1 MSGRSV
7 SQGLRATKAALAAM
21 VVALSAFTAQAADF
35 SVQGSA
41 IRITGRI
48 EAGDAQKLQNL
59 LSTPAGRQAFV
70 RSGTFL
76 LDSPGGRVSE
86 AMKIAR
92 IVERGFSTTVVRSGA
107 QCYSACFIVYAAGS
121 YRIAGEAAALGVHRV
136 ALASGRDDHST
147 TAALAHAN
155 DEVKTYLQRRGMPAL
170 VIDQMMRT
178 PAHDLFQ
185 FGNRWILA
193 QGIETEMTRHPE
205 FMSAVDRQCGPDPAE
220 ARRHR
225 EWLGCMAELRSRTL
239 VAAW

>member
-1 MSGRSV
+1 MSGGSV
-7 SQGLRATKAALAAM
+7 SQGLRASKSALAALA
-21 VVALSAFTAQAADF
+21 VTLSAFAAQAADI

-41 IRITGRI
+41 IRLKGRI
-48 EAGDAQKLQNL
+48 EAGDAQKLQDL
-59 LSTPAGRQAFV
+59 LATSGGRQAFA

-136 ALASGRDDHST
+136 ALANGRDDSST
-147 TAALAHAN
+147 AAALARAN
-155 DEVKTYLQRRGMPAL
+155 DEVKNYLQRRGMPAL
-170 VIDQMMRT
+170 VIDHMMRT
-178 PAHDLFQ
+178 PPHDLFQ

-205 FMSAVDRQCGPDPAE
+205 SMSAVDEACGPDPAE
-220 ARRHR
+220 AGRHR
-225 EWLGCMAELRSRTL
+225 EWLDCMAAVRSRSL